1 MNTTDNEQRSWKQ
14 EPMVWLIIGIPS
26 TAVIVGMI
34 MLTVSI
40 TTWSGLVVDDY
51 YKKGK
56 EINRV
61 LARDKFAYELGLAA
75 GFVLDEDGRLLV
87 RFDQGVS
94 VVPGER
100 IELQLVHA
108 TRPGLDRT
116 LAFENRGL
124 GILEGKLR
132 LEGSGRWNLYL
143 QTGDWRLTG
152 SLHYP
157 GTGTARLTPNFQ
169 PE

>member
-1 MNTTDNEQRSWKQ
+1 
-14 EPMVWLIIGIPS
+14 MVWLIIGIPS
-26 TAVIVGMI
+26 TAVVVGMI

-75 GFVLDEDGRLLV
+75 GFSLDEDGRV
-87 RFDQGVS
+87 VIRFDPEVS
-94 VVPGER
+94 VVPGDR

-108 TRPGLDRT
+108 TRPGLDGRIV
-116 LAFENRGL
+116 LDNRNL
-124 GILEGKLR
+124 GVLEGKLR
-132 LEGSGRWNLYL
+132 LEGSGRWNLFL

-152 SLHYP
+152 SLQYP
-157 GTGTARLTPNFQ
+157 GSGTARLTPNFQ